1 MLHKSK
7 SVSIADLFRM
17 SGTGRHIFDYPP
29 EMWEAIAKAV
39 PHPLKKFA
47 VADGYFVEG
56 PHAQALLDVISD
68 ATLEKP
74 GSNRALVAQ
83 WFLLESEQAYF
94 EFCKECGVDAEKLRK
109 HLRKQHAKRNK

>member
-17 SGTGRHIFDYPP
+17 AGTGRHIFDYPP

-74 GSNRALVAQ
+74 GVIAH
-83 WFLLESEQAYF
+83 LLRNGS
-94 EFCKECGVDAEKLRK
+94 CWNPSKPISSS
-109 HLRKQHAKRNK
+109 AKNAA